1 MAKTTHMV
9 CGGQTHQ
16 AIDMFVS
23 TCMCVF
29 HNNWVEQK
37 NEKLHGVS
45 NIDSQAQTI
54 FLSAA
59 HTRTQIPI
67 HMQSHTN
74 NEREQLFT
82 LNTQR
87 GGNRGKESERELEL
101 GLKQTG
107 IVGDRTR

>member
-1 MAKTTHMV
+1 
-9 CGGQTHQ
+9 
-16 AIDMFVS
+16 
-23 TCMCVF
+23 MCVF
-29 HNNWVEQK
+29 HSNWVEQK